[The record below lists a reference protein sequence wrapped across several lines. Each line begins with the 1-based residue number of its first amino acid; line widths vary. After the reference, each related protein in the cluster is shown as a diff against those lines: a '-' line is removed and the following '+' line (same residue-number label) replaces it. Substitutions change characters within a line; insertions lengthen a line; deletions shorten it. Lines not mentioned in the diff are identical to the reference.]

1 MPKSFWIHLKLY
13 ILITFSDNFNLCY
26 SLFSKVYCWLIIQ
39 LWLHQTFR
47 KKTYILLAVFHK
59 KWVHAKQRRQ
69 IKIIHGLLLQMPKTI
84 FYQTL
89 STKADF
95 QFKESTGVPQMTRIL
110 LLGKKT
116 ALQPTK
122 RRYINNF
129 MMVEEFLLLL
139 LLPIY

>member
-1 MPKSFWIHLKLY
+1 
-13 ILITFSDNFNLCY
+13 
-26 SLFSKVYCWLIIQ
+26 
-39 LWLHQTFR
+39 
-47 KKTYILLAVFHK
+47 
-59 KWVHAKQRRQ
+59 
-69 IKIIHGLLLQMPKTI
+69 MPKTI

-95 QFKESTGVPQMTRIL
+95 QFKESTGGSPDDADFAMYL
-110 LLGKKT
+110 EKKT